1 MFLLECNRFLMS
13 GTPGSAHA
21 AGGLWHLTQPVIH
34 LTPCSASVLGR
45 AGTFC
50 GARLIS
56 ARMFFESDWWAEDNR
71 E

>member
-1 MFLLECNRFLMS
+1 M
-13 GTPGSAHA
+13 
-21 AGGLWHLTQPVIH
+21 
-34 LTPCSASVLGR
+34 GR

-56 ARMFFESDWWAEDNR
+56 ALMFFESDWWAEDNR